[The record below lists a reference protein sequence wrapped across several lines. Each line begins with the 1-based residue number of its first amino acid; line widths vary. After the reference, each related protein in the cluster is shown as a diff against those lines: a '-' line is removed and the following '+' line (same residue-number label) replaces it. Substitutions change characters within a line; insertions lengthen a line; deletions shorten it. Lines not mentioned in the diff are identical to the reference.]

1 MTPTPVNFDLV
12 VVGAGPAGSA
22 AAMTA
27 RRAGLSVALIDKA
40 EFPRDKLCGGLVS
53 GRAQTALKSIF
64 PTPPPLDIYHV
75 GDYGA
80 WHWGGE
86 ELVCFTTPDNLWFT
100 MRFDFDTALCQAA
113 LAAGVADYTGR
124 RWQTLDQANNSL
136 TMDNGEVLHFGAL
149 IGADGVTSPVAAQL
163 FGRAYDPAKIG
174 FALETE
180 CLRAPGEDLK
190 MVIDFRSANSGYGWL
205 FPKNNSLTVG
215 VGGVHSENPDMRAAL
230 LKMLPKHKDAGKI
243 KGAFL
248 PFGDYRRNPGKGNI
262 VLAGD
267 AAGLI
272 DPLTGE
278 GIALALESGALAAE
292 VVVNALAAA
301 QPGAQPAA
309 KPSAKPAGIAK
320 RYKARLKPIHSDI
333 SRAVKLRQYAYS
345 KQFEGH
351 FRERLKHSEG
361 MRNTFFKLLA
371 GQISYHDLGKSLSP
385 LIMAKLGKGLWN
397 LASRSKK

>member
-1 MTPTPVNFDLV
+1 MTPTPVNFDVV

-40 EFPRDKLCGGLVS
+40 GFPRDKLCGGLVS

-75 GDYGA
+75 GDFGA

-86 ELVCFTTPDNLWFT
+86 ELACFTTPDDLWFT
-100 MRFDFDTALCQAA
+100 MRFDFDAALCQAA
-113 LAAGVADYTGR
+113 LAAGAADYTGR
-124 RWQTLDQANNSL
+124 RWKTLDQANNSL

-163 FGRAYDPAKIG
+163 FGRAYDPDKIG

-230 LKMLPKHKDAGKI
+230 IKMLPKDKVAGKI

-248 PFGDYRRNPGKGNI
+248 PFGDYRRTPGKGNI

-278 GIALALESGALAAE
+278 GIALALESGAIAAD
-292 VVVNALAAA
+292 VVVNSLAD
-301 QPGAQPAA
+301 
-309 KPSAKPAGIAK
+309 AKPARIAK
-320 RYKARLKPIHSDI
+320 RYKTRLKPIHSDI
-333 SRAVKLRQYAYS
+333 ARAVKLRQYAYS

-351 FRERLKHSEG
+351 FRERLKHSES
-361 MRNTFFKLLA
+361 MRNMFFELLA
-371 GQISYHDLGKSLSP
+371 GRISYHDLGKKLSP
-385 LIMAKLGKGLWN
+385 LIMSKLGKGILS
-397 LASRSKK
+397 LAKRSNK